1 MPRWNLAL
9 RTFSARQR
17 KFSSTQILS
26 QRLCS
31 GLKLRILI
39 ACAILSRYC
48 RFNVRKLKLRQN
60 QNEHTHLSTQLCRAI
75 MNQGT
80 DHRRQMCINSTDN
93 TEPKSTERMP
103 FKLYISIMSHYS
115 TPSCTVGSFIS
126 SWLRACYSA
135 IIDHPPASVL
145 RRYTEYQRISHE
157 CSRMILFSGRKW

>member
-39 ACAILSRYC
+39 ACAILSRYS

-126 SWLRACYSA
+126 SSNLLLGHNRS
-135 IIDHPPASVL
+135 PASVG
-145 RRYTEYQRISHE
+145 TSEVHRISTNIT
-157 CSRMILFSGRKW
+157 RMFTNDTL